1 MNELKVRGTQEFLGK
16 EVMIIEG
23 GFGEGQKVVLAK
35 TVAEIHEMRIDK
47 VNDLIKSNI
56 DEFEEGVDI
65 LDIKVNLAEG
75 YNFEELGFTKMQVSK
90 AKNIYLLSEQGYM
103 ALVGLMRTDKA
114 REIRKQFRR
123 EYFAMRKVINSDEQL
138 KAQLLLNIYNGGQ
151 EGIVASKK
159 LAELEVQEAT
169 KPLLNKIEE
178 DKPMVQAYSEFMNSE
193 GLLTTDD
200 TAKIIGTGKNT
211 MLKRLRELKV
221 LRTDEYYSGYDYK
234 WKKGSNHNMPYATY
248 MKYFEVK
255 VLPPKNGV
263 SYCKLF
269 VKPEGVDFIKKKV
282 NYII

>member
-1 MNELKVRGTQEFLGK
+1 MNGLKIRGVQNFLGN
-16 EVMIIEG
+16 ETPVIEG

-35 TVAEIHEMRIDK
+35 TIAEIHGVRLDK

-56 DEFEEGVDI
+56 DEFEEGIDL
-65 LDIKVNLAEG
+65 LDLKVNLGKG
-75 YNFEELGFTKMQVSK
+75 YNFEELGFTKMQFTKS
-90 AKNIYLLSEQGYM
+90 KNIYLLSEQGYM

-123 EYFAMRKVINSDEQL
+123 EYFTMRKVINSDEQL

-151 EGIVASKK
+151 DGIVASKR

-169 KPLLNKIEE
+169 KPLLDKIEE
-178 DKPMVQAYSEFMNSE
+178 DKPMVEAYSEFMNSE

-200 TAKIIGTGKNT
+200 TAKIIKIGKNT
-211 MLKRLRELKV
+211 MLKRLRELNI
-221 LRTDEYYSGYDYK
+221 LRTDEYYSGYDNK

-263 SYCKLF
+263 SYCKLY
-269 VKPEGVDFIKKKV
+269 VKPEGVDFIKKKI
-282 NYII
+282 NCLI